1 MNKKSTSYIDLK
13 TQVLNYL
20 QTLKKG
26 DTNYNFS
33 SSVKGNIYSSIIA
46 LYIYDLLGETK
57 KFSNEKKQIWI
68 KYINSYQDKE
78 TGYFMPE
85 RQITNRPE
93 RNYLQLTTFCLSA
106 LRILGAKPLVD
117 PPFKEELKNPDYIKS
132 YLKKYNC
139 LEGKRGSGNMAMFL
153 GILLTYFFED
163 TNDEIYK
170 NNLDKW
176 FDLHDLSVN
185 VNGFWGEHL
194 EAKYYNGVQ
203 NGFHQYVIYDY
214 WKREVIKSHEIL
226 NILAKTQDF
235 EGHFAP
241 FPGGAA
247 CEDYDAIHLLIIL
260 NTRLKNRSNQIE
272 KQLMKAK
279 KALLNDL
286 NKNGGFCQTKIN
298 PSRINLRNIR
308 FLLEFKSLNAL
319 IIKLRKSLG
328 FLIKRRDYIKVDWF
342 DSDRKYNESNLWD
355 TWFKLLAI
363 AEIETHLGSENKNK
377 FKFQEHIGLGNF

>member
-185 VNGFWGEHL
+185 VNGFWG
-194 EAKYYNGVQ
+194 
-203 NGFHQYVIYDY
+203 
-214 WKREVIKSHEIL
+214 
-226 NILAKTQDF
+226 
-235 EGHFAP
+235 
-241 FPGGAA
+241 
-247 CEDYDAIHLLIIL
+247 
-260 NTRLKNRSNQIE
+260 
-272 KQLMKAK
+272 
-279 KALLNDL
+279 
-286 NKNGGFCQTKIN
+286 
-298 PSRINLRNIR
+298 
-308 FLLEFKSLNAL
+308 
-319 IIKLRKSLG
+319 
-328 FLIKRRDYIKVDWF
+328 
-342 DSDRKYNESNLWD
+342 
-355 TWFKLLAI
+355 
-363 AEIETHLGSENKNK
+363 
-377 FKFQEHIGLGNF
+377 